1 MFSQE
6 IWDSILV
13 YLSPKD
19 IVPWVNDGHHHLL
32 RLVTKAKRK
41 IVLEKCAY
49 DDTLKNFPT
58 EYFKGIDMNTC
69 IHISILQNYVDQ
81 FKLIWTHRDGVHILN
96 CQNKPDVLG
105 YALCLDRREI
115 VQHILGHTEPKHQ
128 YTNLVCQLIGY
139 KPNINFFRDSI
150 IHLPKIAQ
158 RLGEIGSVDTFRH
171 FVPLLADEYVG
182 YYSMSLQYADLF
194 QNSDL
199 VQYINDTFDVHLNYE
214 YEENLRLALVDFSFG
229 EVPTHVLNQFL
240 HKHNPSENILDVFL
254 NRVFLQTNFVKSVI
268 QYAYDTNKCS
278 RFFKSRF
285 TYHIT
290 NGRCNGSSFVPWLFS
305 LFTDSINFTDILLA
319 LGCGNIDIVRHIY
332 NQNRICGTETELN
345 FVHQLVN
352 DDPNVF
358 FRVPELACNI
368 NLYRIACICNLI
380 NILNTFSTFQFTNVI
395 QLPNVTPET
404 IELLVRKRGV
414 DQVMTP
420 QFFGQ
425 ILSPD
430 TPGEP
435 FIQCLKT
442 ADKTLSTFLYVHFPK
457 FRCCISKI
465 NVDDIWTWY
474 HPDTSD
480 RFIRMGVNTLFL
492 NTDRSGFKQLAD
504 WGFDFYS
511 IPKAIVPQDNT
522 DEFKNI
528 IDIVMRHDGK
538 NNNENLNILD
548 LCFSSFDFARESDRD
563 ESSEITKMHRELIT
577 HLYA

>member
-19 IVPWVNDGHHHLL
+19 IAMWVNDGHHHLL

-58 EYFKGIDMNTC
+58 EYFEGMDMSTC
-69 IHISILQNYVDQ
+69 IYISILQNYVDQ
-81 FKLIWTHRDGVHILN
+81 FKLIWTPHSTRSNI
-96 CQNKPDVLG
+96 LG
-105 YALCLDRREI
+105 YALCLDRREM
-115 VQHILGHTEPKHQ
+115 VQHILDRSKPKHQ
-128 YTNLVCQLIGY
+128 YTDLVCQLFGY
-139 KPNINFFRDSI
+139 KPDLNFFRDSI

-158 RLGEIGSVDTFRH
+158 KLGEIGSVDTFRH

-182 YYSMSLQYADLF
+182 YYSVSLQYADLF

-199 VQYINDTFDVHLNYE
+199 VQYINDTYDVHLNYE
-214 YEENLRLALVDFSFG
+214 YEEQLRLALIDFSFG

-240 HKHNPSENILDVFL
+240 HKHNPSEDTLYAFL
-254 NRVFLQTNFVKSVI
+254 GRVFLQTDYVKSVL

-278 RFFKSRF
+278 NFFKSRF
-285 TYHIT
+285 TYHIRSD
-290 NGRCNGSSFVPWLFS
+290 RCNGSFVPWLFS

-319 LGCGNIDIVRHIY
+319 LGGGNIDIVRHIY

-345 FVHQLVN
+345 FVKHLVN
-352 DDPNVF
+352 DDPDVF
-358 FRVPELACNI
+358 FRVPVLVCNI
-368 NLYRIACICNLI
+368 NLYRIALTCNLI
-380 NILNTFSTFQFTNVI
+380 NILNTFSTFQFYI
-395 QLPNVTPET
+395 IPLPNATPET

-414 DQVMTP
+414 DYVMTP
-420 QFFGQ
+420 QFLGQ
-425 ILSPD
+425 MLSPD

-442 ADKTLSTFLYVHFPK
+442 ASKTLSTFLYVHFPK

-492 NTDRSGFKQLAD
+492 NTDRTGFKQLAD

-538 NNNENLNILD
+538 NNHDNLNVLD
-548 LCFSSFDFARESDRD
+548 LCFSSFDFARKSDRD

-577 HLYA
+577 HLYN